1 MCDLVITSVPQNLCS
16 LRTLWCATSFHRK
29 NWSSHLWRILHN
41 SPRLYPHEHDVAA
54 KALDEVKQMRH
65 VFARGGYFEPMV
77 HQVKETHE
85 LSGQK
90 TEVKA
95 TFISIPVFCAM
106 RNQEPEAEHHH
117 DYGVLRK
124 PLQSIFERTHRMVHE
139 EEYSRTRHRDQASKE
154 IRMRNDYLIRSL
166 MQYANISRW
175 TTREMDNKQ
184 S

>member
-1 MCDLVITSVPQNLCS
+1 
-16 LRTLWCATSFHRK
+16 
-29 NWSSHLWRILHN
+29 
-41 SPRLYPHEHDVAA
+41 
-54 KALDEVKQMRH
+54 MRH
-65 VFARGGYFEPMV
+65 VFARGRYFEPMV

-106 RNQEPEAEHHH
+106 RSQEPATEHHH

-139 EEYSRTRHRDQASKE
+139 EEYSRSRHRDQASRE
-154 IRMRNDYLIRSL
+154 IRMRNDHPIRSL
-166 MQYANISRW
+166 MQYANILALDNSRDGQQAILRLEDEDGSQQPFIHVPEFW
-175 TTREMDNKQ
+175 ALIINNCE
-184 S
+184 SSHAHVHAY